1 MRLDEAAFETEIVA
15 DLVQYHGYEETGW
28 HEFDADPAGVLPVCA
43 RLLQNDDPPY
53 YPATALAA
61 RWGHAAHRCRRRRLG
76 TGLAGDY
83 ARLHKDGKDDRDL
96 FQRHLVSNATREF
109 DASEKAKYLL
119 SRWPPVV
126 SAMPGWLRGGGSR
139 TLDRCRTGIR

>member
-1 MRLDEAAFETEIVA
+1 MI
-15 DLVQYHGYEETGW
+15 
-28 HEFDADPAGVLPVCA
+28 
-43 RLLQNDDPPY
+43 
-53 YPATALAA
+53 
-61 RWGHAAHRCRRRRLG
+61 
-76 TGLAGDY
+76 GLAGDY